1 MPIYYQPPGPHV
13 GGRQPYA
20 PGNLSPTVEAVQV
33 DDPPFAERSQPP
45 SAWWEVVVP
54 LQLRRFVPQ
63 VSVAAADNPPFGRQ
77 QFFYSAAWPA
87 TYWQPQMPDKL
98 PPSVLHVPEDNPPFA
113 RRLPAFH
120 QAWWETYAPQ
130 HIYESSP
137 GTFSTVDNP
146 PFGPRGQSYSA
157 WLTAYVAPQLPDK
170 LPPSVLHVPVDDPPR
185 SRAGTPWSPVPTAWA
200 EPVFNLQ
207 RRFVVQGVVVGS
219 APFSQAWLNV
229 IRSWQY
235 DPGMPRLRSLLA
247 PQLIA
252 VPEDSPIPSHGG
264 RTPLQIQQ
272 RAWFS
277 GVLPDR
283 PAHFGFRSA
292 ASPGWSVDDP
302 PRFRAFVYPPQ
313 PPTPLQV
320 QYPKLAQDG
329 GAAPVSDQPR
339 APELLALRWWVAT
352 APPPVSPRLLAP
364 GIPGQSVDAPPGRA
378 AIQPAAAHWEQ
389 RRPIVVSSQ
398 LSPGVPGQ
406 SVDDPP
412 FVAARQ
418 PARAWYDGL
427 YPAQLPRAGVP
438 SQPAAADFPPVSRQS
453 SGWSVAHWFAPYVV
467 PQRHR
472 PLSSSLLA
480 VRVDDPPFDARRLGR
495 LASIVARSQVPVPDK
510 VYLRYVVQEGP
521 AFTVGS
527 LICGSIVIR
536 PMLNALIAA
545 LPAQSGSPIAGPA
558 LGGDP
563 DLDEC
568 D

>member
-54 LQLRRFVPQ
+54 LQLRRFAPQ
-63 VSVAAADNPPFGRQ
+63 VVAAAADDPPFG
-77 QFFYSAAWPA
+77 
-87 TYWQPQMPDKL
+87 
-98 PPSVLHVPEDNPPFA
+98 

-120 QAWWETYAPQ
+120 PAWWETYAPQ

-157 WLTAYVAPQLPDK
+157 WLTAYVAPQMPDK

-185 SRAGTPWSPVPTAWA
+185 MRAGTPWSPVPTAWA
-200 EPVFNLQ
+200 EPVFDLQ

-219 APFSQAWLNV
+219 APFSRGWQDV

-252 VPEDSPIPSHGG
+252 VPEDSPTPQHRG
-264 RTPLQIQQ
+264 RTSQQVQQ

-339 APELLALRWWVAT
+339 APELLALRWWVTT

-378 AIQPAAAHWEQ
+378 ATQPAAAHWEQ
-389 RRPIVVSSQ
+389 RRPIIVSSQ

-412 FVAARQ
+412 FVSARQ
-418 PARAWYDGL
+418 PARAWYEGL
-427 YPAQLPRAGVP
+427 YPAQLPRAAVP
-438 SQPAAADFPPVSRQS
+438 SQAAADFPPVSRQS
-453 SGWSVAHWFAPYVV
+453 SGWSVAHWFAPYVA